1 MIWNDNSYQDYNE
14 MSNDIKLDSKW
25 IEVNFE
31 EGKETIDRETID
43 YEDESK

>member
-1 MIWNDNSYQDYNE
+1 
-14 MSNDIKLDSKW
+14 
-25 IEVNFE
+25 VNFE